1 MERVQSGASCLVM
14 AAAQPSARRLPPPT
28 AAARFQFEACATCNY
43 ECLRL
48 FDPYR
53 QKGLFRA
60 LFPLVF
66 RFANSNLID

>member
-1 MERVQSGASCLVM
+1 LLGDGGTAKR
-14 AAAQPSARRLPPPT
+14 PRLPPPM
-28 AAARFQFEACATCNY
+28 AAARFQFEACATHKY

-48 FDPYR
+48 SDRYR